1 MTAIDLEL
9 LTLQLWTSEDE
20 QSFVFSRVSWDV
32 WTEAMVVL
40 HFIQTAAGACG
51 LRGGAVLQYRQ
62 PGTSRVNCE
71 NARDISRQWQS

>member
-1 MTAIDLEL
+1 
-9 LTLQLWTSEDE
+9 
-20 QSFVFSRVSWDV
+20 
-32 WTEAMVVL
+32 MVVL

-71 NARDISRQWQS
+71 NVREILVDSGRAKIRIQDSKIPAPCYFPHVLLSSSYR